1 MSFLSSTYLHVKF
14 QDRYEIRRQLR
25 YYGTSTPVLEL
36 ARYTKNFDTNNLV
49 NIKIL
54 NTIIF

>member
-1 MSFLSSTYLHVKF
+1 MKF
-14 QDRYEIRRQLR
+14 QDRYENRRQLR
-25 YYGTSTPVLEL
+25 YLGTFTPVLEL